1 MSELVIEAPAAG
13 SEQLGTFE
21 TNLEFHGLKDRVIS
35 LLGQKVRPQVVAEA
49 CGVSPGYISQLL
61 AMPDVQAEVARLR
74 TDTLEADL
82 KADTQVS
89 HVEGLALKKL
99 EATIQLVRNPL
110 EAARIFQIVNNAKR
124 KALST
129 AGAQDINGGDVI
141 TITLP
146 AAVTAQVLIKT
157 NAQNQVIDVD
167 GRSMAPL
174 PSRLLASL
182 RKPAQVAEV
191 QPLPDKL
198 QIQDV
203 ANKVLAEMVTVI
215 DGVRCVL

>member
-1 MSELVIEAPAAG
+1 M
-13 SEQLGTFE
+13 
-21 TNLEFHGLKDRVIS
+21 
-35 LLGQKVRPQVVAEA
+35 
-49 CGVSPGYISQLL
+49 
-61 AMPDVQAEVARLR
+61 AMPEVQAEVARLR

-82 KADTQVS
+82 HADTQVS
-89 HVEGLALKKL
+89 RVEGLALKKL

-124 KALST
+124 KALQN

-174 PSRLLASL
+174 PSRLLSSL
-182 RKPAQVAEV
+182 RKPAAVAEV
-191 QPLPDKL
+191 QVAPDKL
-198 QIQDV
+198 QIQDAAR
-203 ANKVLAEMVTVI
+203 ANKVLAEMVTII